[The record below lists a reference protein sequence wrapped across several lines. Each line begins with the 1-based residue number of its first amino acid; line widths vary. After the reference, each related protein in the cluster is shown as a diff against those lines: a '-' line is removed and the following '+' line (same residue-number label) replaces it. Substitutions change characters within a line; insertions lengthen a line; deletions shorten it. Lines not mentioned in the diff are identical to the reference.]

1 MKLRVLVVVA
11 ALVASPAYAWVYPE
25 HRDIAGTA
33 VEGLDPA
40 RRAALAALWAEARRG
55 AEARL
60 CADPWAGDQTKPD
73 CLDLAA
79 WSALAGDHSCSPADL
94 LATVLEKP
102 WTLAVARTAATLRT
116 GLATAR
122 NENERRNRLT
132 RSDLELERVDPEYST
147 RAGANH
153 AHFLQARNSD
163 DVKVV
168 LMAAIQ
174 SGADLN
180 GLGIWVRAHLA
191 AMRLAAAWAAG
202 AIAEAERP
210 AAARALLA
218 AEAFGDHFLEDAFAA
233 GHVAGTWG
241 DAATRKGT
249 HDYYNVNGLD
259 ARDWSGHSFILY
271 GDAHMR
277 EADRA
282 RAAAAVREGLDQT
295 LDALAPG
302 DAAKSAEAIPPDWAA
317 GFASFDACKLL
328 KMPAMPAEVPE
339 AVVASMAKIALST
352 PVPGRLPPDA
362 ALPRFRSEIG
372 PFLGLAAGLRGG
384 GASGG
389 VDSTTPNAR
398 ITGAIDVGARIGIGL
413 EGVLGAAGD
422 GQIFLQAGFLQQIAK
437 KSSCESECNSL
448 GTAVGI
454 ALKTPARSAI
464 SARLRLPFWLLPGDL
479 ILAAPFLIPFAPKTY
494 EKMAIRATDG
504 GVIPWQAGLSTFFGR
519 VQFVAGREIGVS
531 FYGYVGG
538 EDQLFV
544 VTPGSNGHSTV
555 TAVSLRSIEFD
566 FPIVE
571 IRPFRGYATTQAAA
585 LLIQIGMGFERA
597 TRVTALAPPGAA
609 APSIATPVF
618 GYVRLAFD
626 WRHYLGAG
634 S

>member
-1 MKLRVLVVVA
+1 MKSRVLVVVA
-11 ALVASPAYAWVYPE
+11 ALVASPVYGWVYPE
-25 HRDIAGTA
+25 HRDIAGAA

-55 AEARL
+55 AEERL
-60 CADPWAGDQTKPD
+60 CADPWAGAQTKPD
-73 CLDLAA
+73 CLDWAA
-79 WSALAGDHSCSPADL
+79 WSALAGDHSCSSADL

-102 WTLAVARTAATLRT
+102 WTPAVARAAATLGT

-147 RAGANH
+147 RAGANN
-153 AHFLQARNSD
+153 AHFLLARDTD
-163 DVKVV
+163 DVMTAIV
-168 LMAAIQ
+168 AAIHG
-174 SGADLN
+174 GAELN
-180 GLGIWVRAHLA
+180 ALGIWVRAHLA
-191 AMRLAAAWAAG
+191 AIRLAAAWAAG
-202 AIAEAERP
+202 GIPEVERP

-241 DAATRKGT
+241 DTATRKGT

-259 ARDWSGHSFILY
+259 ARDWSGRSFILY

-277 EADRA
+277 DADRA
-282 RAAAAVREGLDQT
+282 RAAAAVKETLDQV

-302 DAAKSAEAIPPDWAA
+302 DVAKGAEGIPLDWAA
-317 GFASFDACKLL
+317 GFASFDSCRLV
-328 KMPAMPAEVPE
+328 KMTAMPEVPE
-339 AVVASMAKIALST
+339 AIVASMTKVGLAT

-398 ITGAIDVGARIGIGL
+398 INGAIDVGVRFGFGL
-413 EGVLGAAGD
+413 EGVLGSAGD
-422 GQIFLQAGFLQQIAK
+422 GQIFLQGGFLQQVAK
-437 KSSCESECNSL
+437 KSSCENECTAA
-448 GTAVGI
+448 GTALGI

-464 SARLRLPFWLLPGDL
+464 SARVRIPFWLLPGDL

-494 EKMAIRATDG
+494 EKMAIRAADG
-504 GVIPWQAGLSTFFGR
+504 GVIPWQTGLSTFLGR
-519 VQFVAGREIGVS
+519 VQFVAGREMGVA
-531 FYGYVGG
+531 FYGYAGG
-538 EDQLFV
+538 EDQVFV
-544 VTPGSNGHSTV
+544 VSPGSSGGSTV
-555 TAVSLRSIEFD
+555 TAVSLRTIEFD
-566 FPIVE
+566 FPILE
-571 IRPFRGYATTQAAA
+571 IRPFRGYATSQAAA

-597 TRVTALAPPGAA
+597 TKVTPIAPPGAA
-609 APSIATPVF
+609 APNIATPVF

-626 WRHYLGAG
+626 WRYYLGSG
-634 S
+634 P

>member
-1 MKLRVLVVVA
+1 MKLRVLVVVS

-25 HRDIAGTA
+25 HRDIAGAA

-40 RRAALAALWAEARRG
+40 RRAALSALWAEARRG

-60 CADPWAGDQTKPD
+60 CADPWAGEQTKPD
-73 CLDLAA
+73 CLDWAA
-79 WSALAGDHSCSPADL
+79 WSALAGDHSCSSADL

-102 WTLAVARTAATLRT
+102 WTLAVARAAATLRT

-147 RAGANH
+147 RAGANN
-153 AHFLQARNSD
+153 AHFLLARNSD
-163 DVKVV
+163 DVKAV

-202 AIAEAERP
+202 GIPEAERP

-259 ARDWSGHSFILY
+259 ARDWSGHAFILY

-295 LDALAPG
+295 LEALAPG
-302 DAAKSAEAIPPDWAA
+302 DVEKSAEAIPADWAA
-317 GFASFDACKLL
+317 DFASFDACKLL
-328 KMPAMPAEVPE
+328 KMPAMPTDVPE
-339 AVVASMAKIALST
+339 AIVVSMAKIALAT

-389 VDSTTPNAR
+389 TDSTTPNAR

-413 EGVLGAAGD
+413 EGVLGNAGD

-437 KSSCESECNSL
+437 KSSCENECTTL
-448 GTAVGI
+448 GIAAGI

-504 GVIPWQAGLSTFFGR
+504 GVIPWQAGLSTFLGR
-519 VQFVAGREIGVS
+519 VQFVAGREVGVS

-538 EDQLFV
+538 EDQVFV
-544 VTPGSNGHSTV
+544 VSPGSSGHSTV
-555 TAVSLRSIEFD
+555 TAVSLRTIEFD

-571 IRPFRGYATTQAAA
+571 IRPFRGYATSQAAA

-597 TRVTALAPPGAA
+597 TKVTPIAPPGAV
-609 APSIATPVF
+609 APNIATPVF

-626 WRHYLGAG
+626 WRYYLGSG
-634 S
+634 P

>member
-1 MKLRVLVVVA
+1 MKLCVLAVVA

-25 HRDIAGTA
+25 HRDIAGAA

-55 AEARL
+55 AEERL
-60 CADPWAGDQTKPD
+60 CVDPWAGAQTKPD
-73 CLDLAA
+73 CLDWAA
-79 WSALAGDHSCSPADL
+79 WSALAGDHSCSSADL

-102 WTLAVARTAATLRT
+102 WTLAVARAAATLKT

-147 RAGANH
+147 RAGANN
-153 AHFLQARNSD
+153 AHFLLARDTD
-163 DVKVV
+163 DVWVAI
-168 LMAAIQ
+168 MAAIQ
-174 SGADLN
+174 SGAELN
-180 GLGIWVRAHLA
+180 ALGIWVRAHLA

-202 AIAEAERP
+202 TIPEAERP

-241 DAATRKGT
+241 DTATRKGT

-259 ARDWSGHSFILY
+259 ARDWSGRSFILY

-277 EADRA
+277 DADRA
-282 RAAAAVREGLDQT
+282 RAAAAVKENLDQV

-302 DAAKSAEAIPPDWAA
+302 DVAKSAEGIPLDWAT
-317 GFASFDACKLL
+317 GFASFDSCRLV
-328 KMPAMPAEVPE
+328 KMTAMPQVPE
-339 AVVASMAKIALST
+339 AIVASMTKVGLGT

-398 ITGAIDVGARIGIGL
+398 INGAIDVGVRFGFGL
-413 EGVLGAAGD
+413 EGVLGSAGD
-422 GQIFLQAGFLQQIAK
+422 GQIFLQAGFLQQVAK
-437 KSSCESECNSL
+437 KSSCENECTAA
-448 GTAVGI
+448 GTGLAI

-464 SARLRLPFWLLPGDL
+464 SARVRLPFWLLPGDL

-494 EKMAIRATDG
+494 EKMAIRAADG
-504 GVIPWQAGLSTFFGR
+504 GVIPWQTGLSTFLGR
-519 VQFVAGREIGVS
+519 VQFVAGREVGVS
-531 FYGYVGG
+531 FYGYAGG
-538 EDQLFV
+538 EDQVFV
-544 VTPGSNGHSTV
+544 VSPGPSGGSTV
-555 TAVSLRSIEFD
+555 TAVSLRTVEFD
-566 FPIVE
+566 FPLVE
-571 IRPFRGYATTQAAA
+571 IRPFRGYATSQAAA

-597 TRVTALAPPGAA
+597 TRVTPIAPPGAV
-609 APSIATPVF
+609 APNIATPVF

-626 WRHYLGAG
+626 WRYYLGSG
-634 S
+634 P